1 MREASL
7 IAWRSFLDSEGVTS
21 PSGVTSLNK
30 ELCAELFGVEVIPL
44 EKVRACPPVE
54 DCLNDVHYSWFSPFL
69 RTLPERE
76 IKLFLACLTPGQ
88 IRGLKQALLL
98 SNTIPQILP
107 VGRDYLK
114 RTLLRSIAKQEIVP
128 IDLLPQDPLNQLLHL
143 SYDQLLSSIELMS
156 MHDLSL
162 EIRHIIDTT
171 RLKSIYSH
179 LTKAQTNF
187 LKTLLHKKESIA
199 FKKMQLSHWQGDDET
214 LSAMLTQRGI
224 NRIAKALY
232 PKHSD
237 LLWHVA
243 HRLDAERGELLLKL
257 CTPLDHPKAATLLEE
272 QVVELA
278 QAIKPS

>member
-7 IAWRSFLDSEGVTS
+7 IAWRSLLHSEGVTS
-21 PSGVTSLNK
+21 PAGVNSLNDA
-30 ELCAELFGVEVIPL
+30 LSAELFDVAVIPL
-44 EKVRACPPVE
+44 ETIRTCASVE
-54 DCLNDVHYSWFSPFL
+54 ECLSEIHYSWFSPFL

-76 IKLFLACLTPGQ
+76 IKLFLACLSPAQ

-98 SNTIPQILP
+98 SNTSPQILP
-107 VGRDYLK
+107 TGRDYLN
-114 RTLLRSIAKQEIVP
+114 RTLLRSIAKQEVVP
-128 IDLLPQDPLNQLLHL
+128 IDVLPKDPLNQLLQL
-143 SYDQLLSSIELMS
+143 NYDQLLSLIELIS

-214 LSAMLTQRGI
+214 LNAMLIQRGI

-232 PKHSD
+232 PKHVS
-237 LLWHVA
+237 LLWYVA
-243 HRLDAERGELLLKL
+243 HRLDIERGELLLKL
-257 CTPLDHPKAATLLEE
+257 CTPLDHPKAALLLEE